1 MFFFF
6 ALYSRIKE
14 DVLRLPGH
22 FCGIIINGSD
32 IEKSD
37 NLHKSSADNVDAL
50 GNQDGDFREEE
61 SWSDEE
67 GEDPS
72 YTYNYSLRRRR

>member
-1 MFFFF
+1 M
-6 ALYSRIKE
+6 I
-14 DVLRLPGH
+14 RLPGH
-22 FCGIIINGSD
+22 FCGIIINESVYK
-32 IEKSD
+32 KSD
-37 NLHKSSADNVDAL
+37 NLLKSSTDTVDAL
-50 GNQDGDFREEE
+50 GNQDGDLKEEE

>member
-1 MFFFF
+1 M
-6 ALYSRIKE
+6 
-14 DVLRLPGH
+14 LRLPGH

-32 IEKSD
+32 LEKSD
-37 NLHKSSADNVDAL
+37 NLLKTTDNVDSL

-72 YTYNYSLRRRR
+72 YTYNYSLRRRRYFSIFYN